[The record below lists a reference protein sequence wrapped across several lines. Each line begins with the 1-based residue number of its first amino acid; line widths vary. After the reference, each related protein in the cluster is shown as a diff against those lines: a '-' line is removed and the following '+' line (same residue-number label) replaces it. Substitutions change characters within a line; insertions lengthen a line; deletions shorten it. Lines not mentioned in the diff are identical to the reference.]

1 MKRLLLPLLVAIT
14 NLSYSQSIVSF
25 ADSVRQHYKVPELAF
40 AVVSSD
46 SVLECHVL
54 GVKRAN
60 TDYAAQ
66 PGDRF
71 HIGSNTK
78 AITAFIAALLVKEQK
93 IQWNTTILT
102 LFPELRWRTRYVYDT
117 VTLAN
122 LLTFRGRL
130 QGYSYDSETPT
141 FRELHGDYAAQ
152 RMQLVANFLT
162 QAPQKLNENGLT
174 PSNLDYITAG
184 LMLEKASGKPYKT
197 LVQELGARLGIN
209 FRFDYPNLKDT
220 TQPWGHDENLQPLPP
235 AESYKMNWLLAA
247 GNINVSLEEYT
258 RFVRML
264 LLGLKGKSDLLPKK
278 TFEQL
283 LFGMP
288 NFSYGWFNPPQ
299 LLRYHVA
306 FNEGNAGAF
315 ITRVHIIKEAN
326 RAYVIFTNAAT
337 PATKEAVD
345 VLLKELIQRYGG
357 ITIPITYI

>member
-1 MKRLLLPLLVAIT
+1 MKRLLLPLLLAIT
-14 NLSYSQSIVSF
+14 HLCHSQGIISF

-54 GVKRAN
+54 GVRRAN
-60 TDYAAQ
+60 TTYAAQ

-78 AITAFIAALLVKEQK
+78 AITAFIAALLVQEKK

-122 LLTFRGRL
+122 LLNFRGRL
-130 QGYSYDSETPT
+130 QGYSYNSERPA
-141 FRELHGDYAAQ
+141 FRDLHGDYAAQ
-152 RMQLVANFLT
+152 RMQLAANFLT
-162 QAPQKLNENGLT
+162 QAPLKPDKNGLT
-174 PSNLDYITAG
+174 PSNVDYIMAG
-184 LMLEKASGKPYKT
+184 LMLEKASGKSYKT

-220 TQPWGHDENLQPLPP
+220 TQPWGHDENLQPLVP

-247 GNINVSLEEYT
+247 GNINVSIEEYT
-258 RFVRML
+258 RFVRVL
-264 LLGLKGKSDLLPKK
+264 LMGLKGKSDLLPKK

-288 NFSYGWFNPPQ
+288 YFSYGWFNPPLPSQ
-299 LLRYHVA
+299 HHAA

-315 ITRVHIIKEAN
+315 ITKVHIVKEAD

-337 PATKEAVD
+337 AATKDAVD
-345 VLLKELIQRYGG
+345 VLQRELTRRYGE
-357 ITIPITYI
+357 